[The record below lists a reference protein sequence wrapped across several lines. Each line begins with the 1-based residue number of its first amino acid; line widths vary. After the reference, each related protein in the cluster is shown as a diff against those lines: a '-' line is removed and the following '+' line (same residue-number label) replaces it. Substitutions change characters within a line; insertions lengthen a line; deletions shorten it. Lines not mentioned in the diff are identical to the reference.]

1 MARFARNWSE
11 PERAR
16 HLPYSTTVVQNLP
29 DIIIIIMGRMRMR
42 MHIIIM
48 NVTGTCSYWILRTL
62 ATSKRYNPTA
72 VCRYSA
78 IIGLFKYSVP
88 SGTHKQAVIHQQI
101 KTKNDLV
108 PQRAAVQ
115 QELS

>member
-1 MARFARNWSE
+1 MRLRSVYIIYGNVYALTHYYRLRVHAQNTCHFEALYLDSRMS
-11 PERAR
+11 
-16 HLPYSTTVVQNLP
+16 YSV
-29 DIIIIIMGRMRMR
+29 
-42 MHIIIM
+42 
-48 NVTGTCSYWILRTL
+48 
-62 ATSKRYNPTA
+62 
-72 VCRYSA
+72 
-78 IIGLFKYSVP
+78 IIGLFQYNVP